1 MDEKDKNLGF
11 GDFLVTK
18 YGYEDDHTEYRR
30 KRLKNGAMHE
40 EVEQAQKRRGGHFD
54 TYVESMDPRDF
65 TDKAG
70 FLVIVTK
77 PSGKKM
83 IKQYH
88 PTSQGAQKYAD
99 RINKTNKVGHKATVH
114 KTDGRKIMKEEVEQ
128 VDEVLSRSERLKR
141 GQRMKRMSK
150 RIQMAKQRAL
160 KRAPTMDVIQNRARK
175 QAKNQMIQK
184 WTRGADKS
192 ELSMGRRQ
200 ELEKR
205 LKKMG
210 PKLDRMAKKLVPTI
224 RKQDRERRSGSKGEE

>member
-40 EVEQAQKRRGGHFD
+40 EVEQ
-54 TYVESMDPRDF
+54 
-65 TDKAG
+65 
-70 FLVIVTK
+70 
-77 PSGKKM
+77 
-83 IKQYH
+83 
-88 PTSQGAQKYAD
+88 
-99 RINKTNKVGHKATVH
+99 
-114 KTDGRKIMKEEVEQ
+114 
-128 VDEVLSRSERLKR
+128 VDEVISRSERLKR

-150 RIQMAKQRAL
+150 RIQMAKKRAL

-175 QAKNQMIQK
+175 QAKNQMVQK

-210 PKLDRMAKKLVPTI
+210 PKIDRMAKKLVPTI
-224 RKQDRERRSGSKGEE
+224 RKQDRERRSGSKGEK

>member
-1 MDEKDKNLGF
+1 MDDKFKNLGF
-11 GDFLVTK
+11 RDFVNVDYTQ
-18 YGYEDDHTEYRR
+18 EDDDLIAYQAK
-30 KRLKNGAMHE
+30 KRH
-40 EVEQAQKRRGGHFD
+40 RGVVG
-54 TYVESMDPRDF
+54 ESMDPRDF
-65 TDKAG
+65 TDKPG
-70 FLVIVTK
+70 YLVVVSK
-77 PSGKKM
+77 PTGKKM
-83 IKQYH
+83 IKQYA
-88 PTSQGAQKYAD
+88 PTSQAAQKYAD

-114 KTDGRKIMKEEVEQ
+114 KTDGRKIMREDVEQ
-128 VDEVLSRSERLKR
+128 VDEVISRSERLKR

-160 KRAPTMDVIQNRARK
+160 KRAPSMDVIQNRARK

-192 ELSMGRRQ
+192 ELSMGRKA

-224 RKQDRERRSGSKGEE
+224 RKQDRERRSGGGEKK